1 MFLFLT
7 VGREITVYIVEKAHL
22 KRIKIIHQIRPPSP
36 IPSNPFFI
44 FTFILSL
51 YDRATGAASVVE
63 AVVVV
68 AVVIIVV
75 VSSVVIVVVIGSADV
90 VVVNV
95 TIVVASAFKAVDSVS
110 GSADVDCTGWAVV
123 VPIEGLS
130 WEFTVSKPSTL
141 FSVVDV

>member
-7 VGREITVYIVEKAHL
+7 VGREITVYIVKKAHL

-36 IPSNPFFI
+36 TPSNPFFI

-51 YDRATGAASVVE
+51 YDRATGAVSVVE
-63 AVVVV
+63 AVVV
-68 AVVIIVV
+68 AVVFIVV
-75 VSSVVIVVVIGSADV
+75 VNSVVIVVVIGSADV

-110 GSADVDCTGWAVV
+110 SSADVDCTGWAVV
-123 VPIEGLS
+123 VPTQGLG
-130 WEFTVSKPSTL
+130 
-141 FSVVDV
+141 